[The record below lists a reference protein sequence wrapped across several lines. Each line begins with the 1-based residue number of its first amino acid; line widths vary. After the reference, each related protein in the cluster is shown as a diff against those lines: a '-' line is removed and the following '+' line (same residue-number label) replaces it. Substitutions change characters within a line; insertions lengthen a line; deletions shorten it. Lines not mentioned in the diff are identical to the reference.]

1 MHGNHPSPD
10 HAPRAGRSVGAWLA
24 ALIVAAAVAAMLLHL
39 VWNGPP
45 NADEGFYL
53 AAGRATLEGALPVVD
68 YGYTQAPLLPR
79 VLALLVGAGG
89 TSVLAFRL
97 FCAALTAASL
107 TVVGV
112 VLWRRNG
119 AGAALATVL
128 AVVAGVP
135 GAYFLVLGKTY
146 ALAHLLLVAAAA
158 VWVLKLP
165 SRTRWLLLSILGT
178 VAVGTR
184 LTVAP
189 SVAVLWLAF
198 AWRHRR
204 ELGWWRIA
212 VWPVAG
218 LLLVFLPPFLGD
230 ARRAWFWMWEYHVL
244 NTRERHPPGYWAGV
258 LQFSPAIALL
268 ALGALV
274 SLVRRRELYCSFG
287 GVCFGAGAVGVVVNL
302 VFAGVHAEYLAP
314 LLGLVAAGAMELLGS
329 AFGKRSWLVPA
340 VGAALALAAGWR
352 MPPAGGSR
360 LHPDHASAAG
370 YLVGHVAAGERVL
383 AARPEI
389 PIAAHRPL
397 MPDMVMGVFAVTTDF
412 DDATATRLGMVP
424 FGKLTRWVDEG
435 VPAAIVLSARPE
447 DNFAGSVPSM
457 GDADLEQ
464 QRRFWV
470 AVETRYRV
478 GFRNGFYIV
487 LLRKSATA
495 PAATP

>member
-1 MHGNHPSPD
+1 
-10 HAPRAGRSVGAWLA
+10 VGAWLA
-24 ALIVAAAVAAMLLHL
+24 ALIVAAAVGAMLLHL

-53 AAGRATLEGALPVVD
+53 AAGRATLEGAVPVVD

-97 FCAALTAASL
+97 FCAALTAISL
-107 TVVGV
+107 LILAV

-165 SRTRWLLLSILGT
+165 SRTRWLLLAFLGT

-198 AWRHRR
+198 AWMHRR
-204 ELGWWRIA
+204 ELGWWRIV
-212 VWPVAG
+212 VWPAAG
-218 LLLVFLPPFLGD
+218 LLLVFVPPFLGD
-230 ARRAWFWMWEYHVL
+230 ARRAWFWMWEVHVF
-244 NTRERHPPGYWAGV
+244 NTRERHAAAYWRQ
-258 LQFSPAIALL
+258 LLEFSPAVALL
-268 ALGALV
+268 TVAALAAML
-274 SLVRRRELYCSFG
+274 RRRTRAGSFG
-287 GVCFGAGAVGVVVNL
+287 LLCFGAGAVGIVVN
-302 VFAGVHAEYLAP
+302 VASAGLHAEYVTP
-314 LLGLVAAGAMELLGS
+314 FLGLVALGASELLQEALGR
-329 AFGKRSWLVPA
+329 RSWLVA
-340 VGAALALAAGWR
+340 GVASVFALAWGWR
-352 MPPAGGSR
+352 HIPGRGDT
-360 LHPDHASAAG
+360 LHGEAAAAAA
-370 YLVGHVAAGERVL
+370 YLSSQVAAEERVL

-397 MPDMVMGVFAVTTDF
+397 MPDMVMGVFAITTDF

-447 DNFAGSVPSM
+447 ENFAGSVPSM
-457 GDADLEQ
+457 RDADLEQ

-470 AVETRYRV
+470 AVEARYRV

-487 LLRKSATA
+487 LLRKSAPA